1 MPVVI
6 YGTSATGRLLV
17 GRPLDEVEGNL
28 RILGAFA
35 LVALAVG
42 ATLFRYVVE
51 D

>member
-1 MPVVI
+1 
-6 YGTSATGRLLV
+6 V
-17 GRPLDEVEGNL
+17 GRPLDEIEGNV

-35 LVALAVG
+35 LGALLAG